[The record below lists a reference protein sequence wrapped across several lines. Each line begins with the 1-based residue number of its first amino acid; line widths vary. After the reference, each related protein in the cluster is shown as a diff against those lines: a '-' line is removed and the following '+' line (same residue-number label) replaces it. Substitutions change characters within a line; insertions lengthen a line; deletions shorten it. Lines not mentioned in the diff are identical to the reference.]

1 MNIAIIIRS
10 KQELIDVYD
19 KLISD
24 GYTFNLVQH
33 KDIIEYMSLRYD
45 VNFPNGACM
54 YFRTYKNNKA
64 FAYCYANSYKG
75 LMEFYNTKDPE
86 IDSSYSI
93 LEASQYLNK
102 FDKIDISKIKEDRYA
117 IEIESI
123 DDLRRSLLYYLTLGF
138 QELQQY
144 TDWYNFRTNLED
156 ILCQIDINSDYK
168 YLHYAN
174 SNHYLSLFPLRYLD
188 KHTIYKSS
196 DITINKDGNKIEK
209 LLVKSILNEIIV
221 NGEVVKNYNKIL
233 SAVNKLLNETE

>member
-1 MNIAIIIRS
+1 MNFLVIIRS

-24 GYTFNLVQH
+24 GYSFNLHNYRDVVDYISQG
-33 KDIIEYMSLRYD
+33 YD
-45 VNFPNGACM
+45 ATFSNGECM
-54 YFRTYKNNKA
+54 YIRNTLNEKTTSFCYKS
-64 FAYCYANSYKG
+64 SYKE
-75 LMEFYNTKDPE
+75 LMEFFHNYGDKA
-86 IDSSYSI
+86 ISSYSI

-102 FDKIDISKIKEDRYA
+102 SNKIDITKIKEDRYA

-123 DDLRRSLLYYLTLGF
+123 DDLRRLLLYYLTLGF

-156 ILCQIDINSDYK
+156 ILCQIDINSEYK

-174 SNHYLSLFPLRYLD
+174 SNHYLILFPIRYLD
-188 KHTIYKSS
+188 KHAIYKSS
-196 DITINKDGNKIEK
+196 DITINKDGNKIAK
-209 LLVKSILNEIIV
+209 SLVKSILSEIIV
-221 NGEVVKNYNKIL
+221 DGEVVKNYNKIL